1 MITHAPGHNL
11 QAISDTTNIK
21 RADEFISVREE
32 IKEIKDSISKEKETV
47 HIIKGAVKSIEEKL
61 DETVSGLSNTTAKI
75 SCTSNE
81 SSVHGM
87 EQSRNIVKLGIQRH
101 VLQIQQLI
109 GMKLQSEN
117 PDLKL
122 NATTWTFLRCRKLS
136 LVAER
141 HWKNT

>member
-1 MITHAPGHNL
+1 METNFEDQNDQSTPIKTG
-11 QAISDTTNIK
+11 TNIK
-21 RADEFISVREE
+21 RADEFISVQEE
-32 IKEIKDSISKEKETV
+32 IKELKDSISKEKETV

-61 DETVSGLSNTTAKI
+61 DETVSSLSNTTARI
-75 SCTSNE
+75 SYTSNE
-81 SSVHGM
+81 SSAHGM

-122 NATTWTFLRCRKLS
+122 IEKCNNVDVPKVSKAVTSCG
-136 LVAER
+136 
-141 HWKNT
+141 